1 MITITNKN
9 IYYSSYS
16 ISTSLDDVEILSID
30 DIVSFL
36 SEYVELGESVTIKR
50 IFEIVSVNI
59 DKFNDI
65 FYSSLGGLSLEPY
78 LQEIENNQTEK
89 LDIDYIE
96 LYWLCDKY
104 DNDLNISAS
113 LRGVSPKLEDCA
125 LDFISLNNIKNC
137 IIKINTVVDI
147 FDYNKTMEQQ
157 NDKKIPINFEIGN
170 KQFTLFELFNA
181 IFYEISFH
189 GGPQDKNEI
198 FKEIEESISEIDMEN
213 LQDMKESTISIDDI
227 FKKIEDS
234 DIYLVKYNNLR
245 EWVNEDR
252 ISDIQ
257 NLDKLKSCLLEKL
270 KIYDEIIKNDTNLHK
285 YYKKLTNIEYNLQLL
300 YGEKEDKT
308 YHRFWETPKCTCP
321 KIDNI
326 EIYPNKEPIFNLKCP
341 IHGEI

>member
-9 IYYSSYS
+9 IYYSNYS
-16 ISTSLDDVEILSID
+16 ISTSFDDVEILYID

-50 IFEIVSVNI
+50 IFEIISANI
-59 DKFNDI
+59 DKFNEI
-65 FYSSLGGLSLEPY
+65 YYSTLGGLTLEPY
-78 LQEIENNQTEK
+78 LQEIENNQTEN
-89 LDIDYIE
+89 LDIDYVE
-96 LYWLCDKY
+96 LYWLCDKF
-104 DNDLNISAS
+104 DNELNISPS
-113 LRGVSPKLEDCA
+113 FRGISTKFEDCA

-137 IIKINTVVDI
+137 ILKTNTIIDI
-147 FDYNKTMEQQ
+147 FDYNNMEQTEKNNLQ
-157 NDKKIPINFEIGN
+157 IGN

-198 FKEIEESISEIDMEN
+198 FKEIEESISEIDLKD
-213 LQDMKESTISIDDI
+213 LQEMKESIISIDDI
-227 FKKIEDS
+227 FKKIDDN

-245 EWVNEDR
+245 DNVDVNR

-257 NLDKLKSCLLEKL
+257 NLDKLKNCLLEKL
-270 KIYDEIIKNDTNLHK
+270 KIYDEININDTDLHK
-285 YYKKLTNIEYNLQLL
+285 YYKKLTNIEYNMQLL
-300 YGEKEDKT
+300 YGEKEDET
-308 YHRFWETPKCTCP
+308 YHKFWETPKCTCP

-326 EIYPNKEPIFNLKCP
+326 EMYPNKETIFNLKCP

>member
-9 IYYSSYS
+9 IYYSEYS
-16 ISTSLDDVEILSID
+16 ISTSLDGVEIVYID

-50 IFEIVSVNI
+50 IFEIVSTNI
-59 DKFNDI
+59 DKFNEI
-65 FYSSLGGLSLEPY
+65 FYSNLGGLTLEPY

-89 LDIDYIE
+89 LDIDYVE

-104 DNDLNISAS
+104 DNDLNISPS
-113 LRGVSPKLEDCA
+113 LRGISPKLEDCA

-137 IIKINTVVDI
+137 IIKINTIVDI
-147 FDYNKTMEQQ
+147 FDYNKVMEQT
-157 NDKKIPINFEIGN
+157 DKKVPINLNIGN

-198 FKEIEESISEIDMEN
+198 FKEIEETISEIDLEE
-213 LQDMKESTISIDDI
+213 LQDMKESMSIEDI

-234 DIYLVKYNNLR
+234 DIYLVKYKNLMDR
-245 EWVNEDR
+245 VDIDR
-252 ISDIQ
+252 ISDTQ
-257 NLDKLKSCLLEKL
+257 NLDKLKNCLLEKL
-270 KIYDEIIKNDTNLHK
+270 KIYEEIIKNNTNLHK
-285 YYKKLTNIEYNLQLL
+285 YYKKLTDIEYNLQLL

-308 YHRFWETPKCTCP
+308 YHKFWETPKCTCP

-326 EIYPNKEPIFNLKCP
+326 EIYLNKEPIFNLKCP
-341 IHGEI
+341 IHGIVK